1 MPNWVSNSISISG
14 KEKDLKQIVK
24 YVKSKTSDF
33 DFNKIIPMPK
43 SLAETEASSNNYWDL
58 YEYCKKN
65 NLPIP
70 PICLDRI
77 WHKANKQPDLE
88 KGEQLYNNIKNY
100 GYLNWYDWSV
110 DNWGTKWN
118 VLSEDIEIT
127 LKDKEVLEIS
137 FQTAWSPPFPIFEEI
152 TKKFSIVTL
161 VAKCISEGIDVEYE
175 FTYYGGEMINSLEF
189 PFEYDEEKDEFVNTG
204 VCNSCKVFQY
214 DRNHHKVEL

>member
-88 KGEQLYNNIKNY
+88 KG
-100 GYLNWYDWSV
+100 W
-110 DNWGTKWN
+110 
-118 VLSEDIEIT
+118 LS
-127 LKDKEVLEIS
+127 
-137 FQTAWSPPFPIFEEI
+137 
-152 TKKFSIVTL
+152 
-161 VAKCISEGIDVEYE
+161 
-175 FTYYGGEMINSLEF
+175 
-189 PFEYDEEKDEFVNTG
+189 
-204 VCNSCKVFQY
+204 
-214 DRNHHKVEL
+214 